1 MTIADIIEDFTR
13 RLPNK
18 FDSKFGTIVKT
29 IGLVNFTKDKIVEI
43 KIKKSKD
50 KYDRSDDD
58 FLYSFINSDLLGTK
72 FKKTLSNIKED
83 YTGST
88 YTFASLEGIGK
99 YFYINERNVE
109 GRYPYSDFFLSKDF
123 NYKKISDF
131 YYNLYGNKIFIEKQ
145 ENSTSKYGSPKFNLI
160 SMSLDDKILS
170 FASNE
175 KAEKFASRPG
185 TYLFYGE
192 PGTGKSSFIFSES
205 MKDKKVISMTA
216 NNFCSFAANQVSTL
230 FKIFNPDILILEEF
244 DKTAL
249 KLDSVLLLF
258 ERIRQENHTI
268 ILTANNIQSFNPAIL
283 RPKRIDKIIKFDV
296 PKEDEIKI
304 LINAYSSKPEFN
316 DKLFELLKSCKFS
329 HAYIVDLAKKLN
341 DDFSEVESYIQ
352 FLKDIFKKGEE
363 DD

>member
-1 MTIADIIEDFTR
+1 MTIADFIEDFTR

-18 FDSKFGTIVKT
+18 FDSKFGAIAKT
-29 IGLVNFTKDKIVEI
+29 LGLINFTKDKIVEL
-43 KIKKSKD
+43 KIQKSKN

-58 FLYSFINSDLLGTK
+58 FLYSYINSDLLESK
-72 FKKTLSNIKED
+72 FKKTSSIIKED
-83 YTGST
+83 YTGSA
-88 YTFASLEGIGK
+88 YSFVSLEGLGK
-99 YFYINERNVE
+99 YFYVNGRNIE
-109 GRYPYSDFFLSKDF
+109 GRHPYSDFFVSKDF
-123 NYKKISDF
+123 DYKKLSDF
-131 YYNLYGNKIFIEKQ
+131 YYSYYGNKIFVEKQ
-145 ENSTSKYGSPKFNLI
+145 ENSVSKYGSPKFNLI

-170 FASNE
+170 FNANK

-192 PGTGKSSFIFSES
+192 PGTGKSSFIFTES

-216 NNFCSFAANQVSTL
+216 NNFCSFTAKQVNNL
-230 FKIFNPDILILEEF
+230 FDILKPDILVLEEF

-258 ERIRQENHTI
+258 ERIRQDNHTI
-268 ILTANNIQSFNPAIL
+268 ILTANHIQAFNPAIL

-296 PKEDEIKI
+296 PKEDEIKD

-316 DKLFELLKSCKFS
+316 DKLFELLKSCEFS

-341 DDFSEVESYIQ
+341 DDFSDVESYIQ
-352 FLKDIFKKGEE
+352 FLKDIFEKGKK